1 MTRTSERWPVMLI
14 AAAGLITLISVG
26 TRASFGVFL
35 GPVTA
40 DLGWGREV
48 FAIGIALQQL
58 VWGLVQPLAG
68 MVADKFGGARVIA
81 AGAVCYVL
89 GLYLMSSTDSV
100 THFNVSA
107 GLLVGL
113 GLGGTGYGIV
123 LATLAKAVSEAR
135 RSLVIGIGAAA
146 GSFGQFLMVPVGQA
160 FLDMLGWQNAFLCLA
175 GIALLMLPAAMA
187 LRTSP
192 GGASGEGARPQ
203 TLRAALREAV
213 GHRGYVLLTCGYFV
227 CGFHVA
233 FIAVHFPSY
242 VADRGLT
249 SAHGA
254 WAISI
259 MGLVNILGAFL
270 AGAAGGRYSKKNI
283 LSLLYLTRSIV
294 ITALILAP
302 MTEAGLWLFAFVF
315 GFLWLS
321 TVPLTT
327 ALVGDIFGPRY
338 MATLVGI
345 VFLSHQLG
353 SATGVWF
360 GGYAYDLTGSYDV
373 IWWFA
378 VALGLV
384 ATLLHWPIDERRVRP
399 ATA

>member
-1 MTRTSERWPVMLI
+1 MTLARERWPLVLI
-14 AAAGLITLISVG
+14 AMACLISAIAIG

-35 GPVTA
+35 TPVTT

-48 FAIGIALQQL
+48 FALGVALQQL
-58 VWGLVQPLAG
+58 VWGVAQPLAG
-68 MVADKFGGARVIA
+68 MVADKFGSARTVV
-81 AGAVCYVL
+81 AGAIFYAL
-89 GLYLMSSTDSV
+89 GLYFMST
-100 THFNVSA
+100 TEGAMQFHVSA

-123 LATLAKAVSEAR
+123 LSVLAKAVSEAR

-146 GSFGQFLMVPVGQA
+146 GSFGQFAMVPAGQA
-160 FLDMLGWQNAFLCLA
+160 LLDAFGWRNAFLAMA
-175 GIALLMLPAAMA
+175 GIALLMLPAALA
-187 LRTSP
+187 LRSAP
-192 GGASGEGARPQ
+192 AAGSGAGVSGQSLGA
-203 TLRAALREAV
+203 AIREAL
-213 GHRGYVLLTCGYFV
+213 GHRGYLLLTCGYFV

-259 MGLVNILGAFL
+259 MGLVNILGCFL
-270 AGAAGGRYSKKNI
+270 AGAAGGKYRKKNI
-283 LSLLYLTRSIV
+283 LSLLYLARSII
-294 ITALILAP
+294 ITALVLLP
-302 MTEAGLWLFAFVF
+302 LTEPGLWAFAFVF

-338 MATLVGI
+338 LATLVGF

-353 SATGVWF
+353 SAAGVWF
-360 GGYAYDLTGSYDV
+360 GGYAYDLTGSYDAM
-373 IWWFA
+373 WWFA

-384 ATLLHWPIDERRVRP
+384 AALLHWPIDERRV
-399 ATA
+399 ATAPA